1 MSKMR
6 YSILSI
12 GAAAL
17 LLSSPVLA
25 DIYPREPGG
34 TDTPG
39 QVAEMARMLC
49 EGDAY
54 TGLGYSSYSEC
65 YNDIVYN
72 FQPAGGQGSGGDIA
86 WCNSFTAKTGIPCF
100 A

>member
-1 MSKMR
+1 MSKLR
-6 YSILSI
+6 LIVSI

-17 LLSSPVLA
+17 LSA
-25 DIYPREPGG
+25 YPASAQIMPPEPGG

-54 TGLGYSSYSEC
+54 TALGYASYPDC
-65 YNDIVYN
+65 YNDIVQN
-72 FQPAGGQGSGGDIA
+72 FQPAGGQGNGGDLA
-86 WCNSFTAKTGIPCF
+86 WCRSFSGKTGIPCF